1 MKGGYLTWSRK
12 DFDRY
17 NKDLFFIRLF
27 KFQRQI
33 WSVSNGAGPVHLS
46 GEPEVTTVYLLVR
59 SLVSSF
65 PCSVLFV
72 GHCLTYPVLFGH
84 CIVVCLSIYG
94 FWLNLWYLH
103 AFLQTYSRREQVK
116 QYLNIINE
124 GWLEIWAS
132 TFDCLWKILERRN
145 GTEIVT
151 FHI

>member
-33 WSVSNGAGPVHLS
+33 SSVIKGAGPVHLS

-103 AFLQTYSRREQVK
+103 AFLQRYSRREQVK

-132 TFDCLWKILERRN
+132 TFVCFWKILERRN